1 MRALLGARSMQIT
14 RDELREIADPGS
26 WARGLEYFESE
37 RVLDLIRDE
46 ESVIAS
52 VQGEFLYR
60 VRLTR
65 REGRLDSACSCPMGL
80 SGIFCKHCVAA
91 GLASIEGPEAAAT
104 PHAAPGAK
112 ASSPGALGD
121 NAYDRDLQC
130 IRKHL
135 LQRDSSELVEIVLNA
150 AAEDESLL
158 RSLTMEAARGG
169 GTVDVATM
177 KRSITAATRTGGY
190 VRYNESHSFARGT
203 HAAVAAIA
211 KVLGQG
217 FPRET
222 IELTEHALRRVERA
236 LLHMD
241 DSAGHMRPIMDD
253 LQSLHHAACLAARPD
268 PVKLARH
275 LFKWELDTDWDTFY
289 GAAETYADVLG
300 DVGLAEYRRL
310 AEAQWHEMPQL
321 DPGQESAAYEHPRFR
336 LTAIMEALARV
347 SGDVEALVA
356 VMSRNLSSA
365 YQYLEIAEAYKEAGR
380 VEKAL
385 AWAERGVETF
395 PASQDDRVRDFLAL
409 EYSRLGRHHD
419 ALAMVW
425 QTFLCSLDVP
435 SYERLKA
442 HADQVGEWPHWRGE
456 AVDHLGSLRDARA
469 SRPRHATSGLRPLA
483 FPMPDY
489 NFQLVGFYLWE
500 KDVEAAWAEACEH
513 GCPRWQWLDLAHVR
527 ETTHPEG
534 SLPIYQA
541 EVLHLVRATGGSYR
555 EPFELV
561 TRIRALFSRMGQED
575 QFQAYIATLRK
586 EFSRKRNFMRL
597 LDSLD

>member
-1 MRALLGARSMQIT
+1 MRALLGASSMQMT

-26 WARGLEYFESE
+26 WARGLEYFESG
-37 RVLDLIRDE
+37 RVLDLFRDE

-91 GLASIEGPEAAAT
+91 GLASIEGPEATAT
-104 PHAAPGAK
+104 PRVASGTK
-112 ASSPGALGD
+112 ASPPGALGD
-121 NAYDRDLQC
+121 NAYDRDLRR

-135 LQRDSSELVEIVLNA
+135 LERDPSELVEIVLNA

-158 RSLTMEAARGG
+158 RRLTMEAARGG
-169 GTVDVATM
+169 GAVDVATM

-222 IELTEHALRRVERA
+222 IELTEHTLRRVERA

-241 DSAGHMRPIMDD
+241 DSAGHMSPIMGD

-300 DVGLAEYRRL
+300 EAGLAEYRRL

-336 LTAIMEALARV
+336 LTAIMEALARA

-356 VMSRNLSSA
+356 VMSRNLSSP
-365 YQYLEIAEAYKEAGR
+365 YQYLEIAEAYKKAGR

-425 QTFLCSLDVP
+425 QTFLCSPDVP
-435 SYERLKA
+435 SYESVKA

-456 AVDHLGSLRDARA
+456 AVDHLESLRDARA
-469 SRPRHATSGLRPLA
+469 SRPRLATSGLRPPA

-489 NFQLVGFYLWE
+489 SSQLVGFYLWE
-500 KDVEAAWAEACEH
+500 EDVEAAWAEACEH

-541 EVLHLVRATGGSYR
+541 EVFSLVRATGGSYR
-555 EPFELV
+555 EPFEFV
-561 TRIRALFSRMGQED
+561 KRIRALFSRMGQED
-575 QFQAYIATLRK
+575 QFQTYVAELRR

>member
-1 MRALLGARSMQIT
+1 MRARLGAKSMQIT

-37 RVLDLIRDE
+37 RVLDLVRDA
-46 ESVIAS
+46 ESVVAS
-52 VQGEFLYR
+52 VQGELLYR

-65 REGRLDSACSCPMGL
+65 REGRLDSACSCPIGL
-80 SGIFCKHCVAA
+80 SGILCKHCVAV

-104 PHAAPGAK
+104 PRAAPGTK
-112 ASSPGALGD
+112 ASPPGALGD
-121 NAYDRDLQC
+121 NAYDRDLRR

-135 LQRDSSELVEIVLNA
+135 LERDPSELVEIVLCA

-169 GTVDVATM
+169 GAVDVPTM
-177 KRSITAATRTGGY
+177 KRLITAATRTGGY
-190 VRYNESHSFARGT
+190 VRYNESHSFARGI
-203 HAAVAAIA
+203 HSAVGAIA
-211 KVLGQG
+211 RVLGQG

-253 LQSLHHAACLAARPD
+253 LQSLHHAACHAARPD

-275 LFKWELDTDWDTFY
+275 LFKWELKTNWDTFY

-300 DVGLAEYRRL
+300 EAGLAEYRRL
-310 AEAQWHEMPQL
+310 AEAQWREVPQL
-321 DPGQESAAYEHPRFR
+321 GPGQEGGGYEYPRFR
-336 LTAIMEALARV
+336 LTAIMVALARA
-347 SGDVEALVA
+347 SSDVEALVA
-356 VMSRNLSSA
+356 VMRRNLSSP
-365 YQYLEIAEAYKEAGR
+365 YQYLEIAEVYKKTGR

-395 PASQDDRVRDFLAL
+395 PASQDDRVRNFLAL

-425 QTFLCSLDVP
+425 QTFLCSPDIP
-435 SYERLKA
+435 SYERLRA

-456 AVDHLGSLRDARA
+456 AVGHLESLRDARA
-469 SRPRHATSGLRPLA
+469 SRPRHAVTRVQPPAL
-483 FPMPDY
+483 PMPDY
-489 NFQLVGFYLWE
+489 SSQLVGFYLWE
-500 KDVEAAWAEACEH
+500 EDIEAAWGEACEH
-513 GCPRWQWLDLAHVR
+513 GCPRWQWLDLARVR
-527 ETTHPEG
+527 ETTHPED

-541 EVLHLVRATGGSYR
+541 EVLHLVRATGGSYE

-561 TRIRALFSRMGQED
+561 KRIRALFSRIGQAD
-575 QFQAYIATLRK
+575 QFQAYLATLRR

>member
-1 MRALLGARSMQIT
+1 MQTT

-26 WARGLEYFESE
+26 WARGLEYFASG
-37 RVLDLIRDE
+37 RVVSLTQDGE
-46 ESVIAS
+46 TVVAS

-65 REGRLDSACSCPMGL
+65 REGRLVSACSCPIGL
-80 SGIFCKHCVAA
+80 SGIFCKHCVAV

-104 PHAAPGAK
+104 PRVTPGTK
-112 ASSPGALGD
+112 ASPPRALD
-121 NAYDRDLQC
+121 NDASDKDLQR

-135 LQRDSSELVEIVLNA
+135 LQRDPSELVEIVLNA

-169 GTVDVATM
+169 GAVDVSTM

-190 VRYNESHSFARGT
+190 VRYNESHSFARGI

-217 FPRET
+217 FPRDT
-222 IELTEHALRRVERA
+222 IELAEHALRRVERA
-236 LLHMD
+236 LLHID

-268 PVKLARH
+268 PVKLARR
-275 LFKWELDTDWDTFY
+275 LFKWELETEWDTFY

-300 DVGLAEYRRL
+300 EVGLAEYRRL
-310 AEAQWHEMPQL
+310 AEAQWRGVSQL
-321 DPGQESAAYEHPRFR
+321 GPGQEGTGYEHPRFR

-356 VMSRNLSSA
+356 VMSRNLSSP
-365 YQYLEIAEAYKEAGR
+365 YQYLEIAEAYKKAGR

-395 PASQDDRVRDFLAL
+395 SQSRDDRVREFLAL

-425 QTFLCSLDVP
+425 QTFVCSPDVP

-442 HADQVGEWPHWRGE
+442 HADQVGEWPHWRGK
-456 AVDHLGSLRDARA
+456 AVGHLESLRDART
-469 SRPRHATSGLRPLA
+469 SRPRHAVSGVQPPAL
-483 FPMPDY
+483 PMPDY
-489 NFQLVGFYLWE
+489 NSQLVGFYLWE
-500 KDVEAAWAEACEH
+500 KDAEAAWVEACEH
-513 GCPRWQWLDLAHVR
+513 GCPRWQWLALAQVR

-541 EVLHLVRATGGSYR
+541 EVLHLVRATGGSYE

-561 TRIRALFSRMGQED
+561 KRIRTLFSRMGPED
-575 QFQAYIATLRK
+575 QFLAYIATLRG

-597 LDSLD
+597 LDSLH

>member
-1 MRALLGARSMQIT
+1 MQTT
-14 RDELREIADPGS
+14 RDELREIADSGS

-37 RVLDLIRDE
+37 RVLDLVRDE

-65 REGRLDSACSCPMGL
+65 REGRLDSACSCPIGL
-80 SGIFCKHCVAA
+80 SGIFCKHCVAV

-104 PHAAPGAK
+104 PRAAPGTK
-112 ASSPGALGD
+112 ASPPGALGD
-121 NAYDRDLQC
+121 NAYDRDLRR

-135 LQRDSSELVEIVLNA
+135 LQRDPSELVEIVLNA

-158 RSLTMEAARGG
+158 RSLTMETARGG

-190 VRYNESHSFARGT
+190 IRYNESHSFARGI

-222 IELTEHALRRVERA
+222 IELAEHALRRVERA

-241 DSAGHMRPIMDD
+241 DSAGHMSPIMGD
-253 LQSLHHAACLAARPD
+253 LQALHHAACLRAHPD

-275 LFKWELDTDWDTFY
+275 LFKWELETEWDTFY

-300 DVGLAEYRRL
+300 EVGLAEYRRL
-310 AEAQWHEMPQL
+310 AEAQWREVPQL
-321 DPGQESAAYEHPRFR
+321 GPGQEGAGYERPRFR
-336 LTAIMEALARV
+336 LTAIMEALARA

-356 VMSRNLSSA
+356 AMSRNLA
-365 YQYLEIAEAYKEAGR
+365 NPYQYLGIAEAYKKAGMM
-380 VEKAL
+380 EKAL

-395 PASQDDRVRDFLAL
+395 PASEDDRVRDFLAV

-419 ALAMVW
+419 ALAIVW
-425 QTFLCSLDVP
+425 QTFLCSPDVP

-442 HADQVGEWPHWRGE
+442 HADQVGEWPHWRCQ
-456 AVDHLGSLRDARA
+456 AVDHLESLRDARA
-469 SRPRHATSGLRPLA
+469 SRPRHATSGLRPPA

-489 NFQLVGFYLWE
+489 NSQLVGFHLWE
-500 KDVEAAWAEACEH
+500 QDVEAAWAEACEQ
-513 GCPRWQWLDLAHVR
+513 GCPRWQWLALAQVR

-541 EVLHLVRATGGSYR
+541 EVLNLVRATGGPYE

-561 TRIRALFSRMGQED
+561 KRIRALFSRMGQED
-575 QFQAYIATLRK
+575 QFQAYNATLRR
-586 EFSRKRNFMRL
+586 EFSRKRNFIRL
-597 LDSLD
+597 LDSLH